1 MTEFLENE
9 SLHSFLIVAVGG
21 VFNILLILS
30 LVQVT
35 LLITDY
41 TSRDSYRQPDRHNRH
56 NIPVSDQS
64 PPTDVIRKEAKG
76 KSGIPQSE
84 VVERVTQ
91 ILNILLKC

>member
-41 TSRDSYRQPDRHNRH
+41 TSMDSYRQPDRH